1 MWGSSYNVSPHTEV
15 VYLKPFIAIV
25 HVTHTHMHRCT
36 CNLSQPCA
44 VDGYVIVWYFCIHV
58 FVSTSTLCA
67 CVPHVQCACTHKF
80 ILGVQFHSVNSLC
93 VHVCG
98 STCVH
103 TSVCLCVRTHIQ
115 YVCICMP
122 CIHTQVYSRCTVSWC
137 EVRLRH

>member
-1 MWGSSYNVSPHTEV
+1 MWRSSYNVIPHTEV
-15 VYLKPFIAIV
+15 PNLKPFIAIV

-44 VDGYVIVWYFCIHV
+44 VGGYVIVWYFCIHV
-58 FVSTSTLCA
+58 FVSTSTLCT
-67 CVPHVQCACTHKF
+67 CVPHIQCVCTHKF

-93 VHVCG
+93 VHVCE
-98 STCVH
+98 STY

-115 YVCICMP
+115 YVCICMT

-137 EVRLRH
+137 EFRLRH